1 MKKKKIYFFLDR
13 DGTIIK
19 HINYLRRINDI
30 KIYKNIFQSL
40 KILKQFGEIYVITNQ
55 SAVARGLLSE
65 KKLKKINNFI
75 LNKINK
81 REKYIKKIFY
91 CPHHKEGK
99 LLKYKRNCIYRK
111 PGIGF
116 IKRFKNIDKNNSWF
130 IGDTYVDVETAKNS
144 GIKSVLLLT
153 GKKNKKNANKIKPDI
168 ISKNILFASKKI
180 KQCLLKL

>member
-1 MKKKKIYFFLDR
+1 M
-13 DGTIIK
+13 
-19 HINYLRRINDI
+19 RRINDI

-91 CPHHKEGK
+91 CPHHKEETIK
-99 LLKYKRNCIYRK
+99 IQKNCIYRK

-153 GKKNKKNANKIKPDI
+153 GKKNKKKCK
-168 ISKNILFASKKI
+168 
-180 KQCLLKL
+180 